1 MAKFEVTMGIEGKNQ
16 NEVLSN
22 VYKAL
27 YTGDLDADYVKV
39 RPEKKRGQLVPEV
52 NPKVAQRLLGR
63 ADAEIARITG
73 EPNGDP
79 DVSNAFTKNG
89 YGSY

>member
-1 MAKFEVTMGIEGKNQ
+1 MAKFEVTMGVEGKNE

-39 RPEKKRGQLVPEV
+39 RKAKRRGEVVPEV
-52 NPKVAQRLLGR
+52 NPKVAQRLLGDDR
-63 ADAEIARITG
+63 PKRPNVDKVFPRLTG
-73 EPNGDP
+73 
-79 DVSNAFTKNG
+79 K
-89 YGSY
+89 

>member
-1 MAKFEVTMGIEGKNQ
+1 MAKFEVTMGIEGKNE

-39 RPEKKRGQLVPEV
+39 RPEKKRGELVPEV
-52 NPKVAQRLLGR
+52 NPRVAKRLLGQH
-63 ADAEIARITG
+63 
-73 EPNGDP
+73 EPDGDP
-79 DVSNAFTKNG
+79 DVSGAFTQRG
-89 YGSY
+89 YHTY